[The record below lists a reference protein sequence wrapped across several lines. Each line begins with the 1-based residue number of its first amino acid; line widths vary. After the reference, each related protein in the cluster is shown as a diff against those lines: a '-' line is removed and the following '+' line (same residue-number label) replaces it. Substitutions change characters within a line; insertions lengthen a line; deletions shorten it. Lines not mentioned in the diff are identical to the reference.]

1 MRFGD
6 QKYFFQTF
14 KEEFS
19 PASENIFQK
28 RCLEIYKVVFE
39 GLLTLKTNCKK
50 SQFCRF
56 SNEFLSKMR
65 GKYNLTQDIGK
76 PIDLLLVSII
86 SNIDPFY
93 LIGPIICQRDST
105 H

>member
-1 MRFGD
+1 MR
-6 QKYFFQTF
+6 
-14 KEEFS
+14 E
-19 PASENIFQK
+19 
-28 RCLEIYKVVFE
+28 
-39 GLLTLKTNCKK
+39 
-50 SQFCRF
+50 
-56 SNEFLSKMR
+56 
-65 GKYNLTQDIGK
+65 KYNLTQDIGK